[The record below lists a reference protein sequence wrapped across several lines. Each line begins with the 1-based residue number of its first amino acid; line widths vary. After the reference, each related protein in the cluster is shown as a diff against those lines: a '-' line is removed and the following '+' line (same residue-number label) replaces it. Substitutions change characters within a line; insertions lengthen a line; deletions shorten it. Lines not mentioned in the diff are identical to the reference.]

1 MNFFQTL
8 SAAIV
13 EQSMAKK
20 TRDCYYH
27 HARQFHQFIQKP
39 AVLRRDLGQ
48 LDLPPPRRVIP
59 FQPEMRRMA

>member
-8 SAAIV
+8 SEAIV

-27 HARQFHQFIQKP
+27 HARQFHQFVGKP
-39 AVLRRDLGQ
+39 AGQ
-48 LDLPPPRRVIP
+48 WEGMDVPPPRKVLP
-59 FQPEMRRMA
+59 FVMERRIA